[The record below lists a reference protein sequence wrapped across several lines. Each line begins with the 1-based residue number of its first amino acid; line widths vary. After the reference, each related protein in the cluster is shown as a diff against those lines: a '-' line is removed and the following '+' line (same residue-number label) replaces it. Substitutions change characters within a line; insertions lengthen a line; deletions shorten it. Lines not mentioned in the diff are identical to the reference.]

1 MKAKF
6 IATIAAV
13 FFLTMIFGIAP
24 NGPTN
29 AYSETI
35 NLKVANYFPPPSG
48 QSKIMQEFIDQ
59 LEARTDGKVKVRY
72 FPGGALLKAPA
83 TIKGVE
89 SGIADI
95 GLAHIEYTAG
105 RFPVMEV
112 AELPLGYPTGWVAN
126 QVMNDFFN
134 KFQPK
139 EFDNFKVL
147 WWHANSPSVLI
158 TKKPVR
164 TLEDLKGMTIRA
176 PGRFGDVISAL
187 GGTPSPTHIMET
199 YDAISKGV
207 IDGVFTPYETLRT
220 FKFAE
225 VAKYVTNTQAIGP
238 CYPFFVAMNKD
249 TYEKLP
255 PDVKEVLDTL
265 AGEYRERMALMWNA
279 LEFPGK
285 AFGAS
290 KGVEYIELSPEE
302 TARFVKAAGSVI
314 DKYTQDMVS
323 KGFTEADVQGWLKYI
338 QERSAYQLERQ
349 KFYQIK
355 SPIGP
360 PEVRQ

>member
-1 MKAKF
+1 MKTRLFAP
-6 IATIAAV
+6 IAVILILGLMFAV
-13 FFLTMIFGIAP
+13 NPFSATRAC
-24 NGPTN
+24 
-29 AYSETI
+29 SETI

-48 QSKIMQEFIDQ
+48 QSKIMQQFIDDF
-59 LEARTDGKVKVRY
+59 EARTDGRVKVSY

-112 AELPLGYPTGWVAN
+112 CEMPLGYPTGWVAN
-126 QVMNDFFN
+126 EVMNDFYN
-134 KFQPK
+134 KFRPK

-147 WWHANSPSVLI
+147 WWHANAPSMLI
-158 TKKPVR
+158 TTKPVR
-164 TLEDLKGMTIRA
+164 KLEDLKGLTIRA

-225 VAKYVTNTQAIGP
+225 VAKYVTVTWAIGP
-238 CYPFFVAMNKD
+238 SYPFFIAMNKEK
-249 TYEKLP
+249 YEKLP
-255 PDVKEVLDTL
+255 PDIKEVLDNL
-265 AGEYRERMALMWNA
+265 SGEYRERMALMWNGV
-279 LEFPGK
+279 EFPGK
-285 AFGAS
+285 AFGES
-290 KGVEYIELSPEE
+290 QGVEFIELSPEE
-302 TARFVKAAGSVI
+302 TARWVQAAETVIENYVK
-314 DKYTQDMVS
+314 DMVS
-323 KGFTEADVQGWLKYI
+323 KGFSEAEVRGWLKYI
-338 QERSAYQLERQ
+338 KERSADLLELQ

-355 SPIGP
+355 STIGP
-360 PEVRQ
+360 PEVR